1 MSFGIGR
8 RGEATGAE
16 YHDEFGTSCTGAIDL
31 RFPAE
36 GAELAAIHSARC
48 CSRSKTFARRWPMQ
62 PGRHYRFFRA
72 RLR

>member
-16 YHDEFGTSCTGAIDL
+16 YHDDFGTSCTGAIDL

-36 GAELAAIHSARC
+36 GAELSRHPRGPLLIEEQDIREALAYAAGTLAPLPSGAAR
-48 CSRSKTFARRWPMQ
+48 
-62 PGRHYRFFRA
+62 
-72 RLR
+72 